1 MSIKENTLTKT
12 GATII
17 ISDISKP
24 KNTYGEWFRI
34 DKKANEFW
42 IELQPVEMEFLIKEK
57 DREIARAIL
66 KYKDKN
72 D

>member
-1 MSIKENTLTKT
+1 MFYPVIFLKNQITDFEMHYINESKEGQIL
-12 GATII
+12 
-17 ISDISKP
+17 
-24 KNTYGEWFRI
+24 RI
-34 DKKANEFW
+34 YKKARE
-42 IELQPVEMEFLIKEK
+42 QEMEFLIKEK

>member
-1 MSIKENTLTKT
+1 MHYINESKEGQIL
-12 GATII
+12 
-17 ISDISKP
+17 
-24 KNTYGEWFRI
+24 RI
-34 DKKANEFW
+34 YKKARE
-42 IELQPVEMEFLIKEK
+42 QEMEFLIKEK